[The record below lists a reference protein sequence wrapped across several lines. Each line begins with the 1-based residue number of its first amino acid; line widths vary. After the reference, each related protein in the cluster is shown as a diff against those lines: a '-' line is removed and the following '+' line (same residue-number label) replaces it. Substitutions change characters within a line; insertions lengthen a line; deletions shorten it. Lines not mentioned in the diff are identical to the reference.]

1 MGNLVARGLSLGSL
15 VGVVLGQVG
24 PGGCLWWRF
33 VGVTLYVVVFLVRG
47 GPTSPRGGAFSLF
60 LKAFGI
66 GIVGLLPQF
75 VYIYI

>member
-33 VGVTLYVVVFLVRG
+33 VGVTLYVVVFLVREG
-47 GPTSPRGGAFSLF
+47 LPPLAVVRFPYF
-60 LKAFGI
+60 LKHLALALLAFC
-66 GIVGLLPQF
+66 LNLS
-75 VYIYI
+75 IYI